1 MDIEENVSPLAKKK
15 ILLLNRKILFCNVFY
30 SLLLVLK
37 FLPFFIGIVYFLFI
51 HWQLIALISFF
62 ISLLLN
68 IFLSKSKQKLHRKLD
83 VYKITIIAYRVENGE
98 LFPPDNA
105 DYLLFRK
112 MGETLFGKEILDEK
126 K

>member
-1 MDIEENVSPLAKKK
+1 
-15 ILLLNRKILFCNVFY
+15 
-30 SLLLVLK
+30 
-37 FLPFFIGIVYFLFI
+37 VYFIFI
-51 HWQLIALISFF
+51 PWQLIALISFI

-83 VYKITIIAYRVENGE
+83 VYKITIIAYRAENGE
-98 LFPPDNA
+98 LFPPDHA
-105 DYLLFRK
+105 EYLLFRK